1 MGGKS
6 SKVKVTA
13 GGILKRKKVGGGET
27 PPVSFKMFQ
36 RVRVVGPTA
45 GAGKR
50 GEIVDVAPSGKFY
63 VVRFGGVGAKTRSYH
78 ESNLVAIK
86 TRKKK

>member
-27 PPVSFKMFQ
+27 PP
-36 RVRVVGPTA
+36 R
-45 GAGKR
+45 
-50 GEIVDVAPSGKFY
+50 
-63 VVRFGGVGAKTRSYH
+63 
-78 ESNLVAIK
+78 
-86 TRKKK
+86 